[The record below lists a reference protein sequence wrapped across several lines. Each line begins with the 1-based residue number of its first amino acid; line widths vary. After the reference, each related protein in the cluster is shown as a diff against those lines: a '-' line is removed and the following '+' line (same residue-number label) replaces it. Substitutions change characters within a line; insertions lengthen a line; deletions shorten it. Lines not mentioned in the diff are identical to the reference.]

1 MERPKRDRIE
11 MGSLLEESESPD
23 KLSPVGGEEHKSLQV
38 PSSEPSYGSTLSIGP
53 EAGPVA
59 STANLLRI
67 DLEKKISRH
76 TGEERESWDSRAEF
90 LLSLVG
96 YAVGLGNVWRF
107 PYLTQKNGGGAFL
120 IPYAVMLAIEGIPL
134 FYLELAIGQRLR
146 KGSVGSWNQ
155 VSPYLQ
161 GLGLASAAVSFN
173 VALYYNTIM
182 AWCIIYLVQ
191 SFQSPLPWS
200 ECPMVQMGNSSIKEP
215 ECERS
220 GPTTYFWYR
229 ETLNIAPSIES
240 VSVINWKLALSLLAA
255 WIIVYLC
262 MIKGIKSSGKVVYV
276 TATFPYLVLIIFFFR
291 GITLHGFERGL
302 EHLFVPEWGKLF
314 EPEVW
319 LDAATQIFYS
329 FGLAFGCLI
338 ALSSYNP
345 IRNNFVREA
354 LIVTIADFFTSIFT
368 ACVVFS
374 VLGFKATMA
383 YEDCLAKD
391 ENTTLENGTNTVC
404 DFKTIISE
412 SGSGTGLAFI
422 AFTEAINQFP
432 IAPLWSVLFFL
443 MLFTLGLDSMFGTL
457 EGALTSINDMMLFPK
472 LRKEILCGIVCLVS
486 FLISLCFATST
497 GSYVFSLFDS
507 FSANIPLLIIAFLE
521 FLAMSYIYGLQR
533 LCNDIELMIG
543 SRPGYFWLLCWRFI
557 GPVAMIVIFVASL
570 IEIFSKGVSYEV
582 WNSLKGYTEVVPWPW
597 WCQVIAVLLIL
608 SSVLWI
614 PLVAIVKYFRLID
627 WKEEV
632 PAYFPEEELAEERQY
647 QPHISSKLEHILFGF
662 RE

>member
-1 MERPKRDRIE
+1 MEKPKKDKIE
-11 MGSLLEESESPD
+11 MDKLVEESEILD
-23 KLSPVGGEEHKSLQV
+23 KLSPTGGEENQNLQV
-38 PSSEPSYGSTLSIGP
+38 PGTGQSYGSTLSIGP
-53 EAGPVA
+53 EA

-90 LLSLVG
+90 LLSLIG

-120 IPYAVMLAIEGIPL
+120 IPYAVMLAIEGVPL

-161 GLGLASAAVSFN
+161 GLGLASAGVSFN

-182 AWCIIYLVQ
+182 AWCMIYLVQ

-200 ECPMVQMGNSSIKEP
+200 ECPMILEANSSVREP

-240 VSVINWKLALSLLAA
+240 TSVLNWKLAVSLLVA

-262 MIKGIKSSGKVVYV
+262 MVKGIKSSGKVVYV

-291 GITLHGFERGL
+291 GITLHGFDRGL
-302 EHLFVPEWGKLF
+302 EHLFVPEWSKLF
-314 EPEVW
+314 DPEVW

-345 IRNNFVREA
+345 IRNNFVQEA
-354 LIVTIADFFTSIFT
+354 LIVTVADFFTSIFT

-374 VLGFKATMA
+374 ILGFKATMT
-383 YEDCLAKD
+383 YEDCLKRA
-391 ENTTLENGTNTVC
+391 ENITQVNGTNTVC

-472 LRKEILCGIVCLVS
+472 LRKEILCGIVCLLS
-486 FLISLCFATST
+486 FVVSLCFATST

-507 FSANIPLLIIAFLE
+507 FSANIPLLIIAFSELI
-521 FLAMSYIYGLQR
+521 AMSYIYGLQR
-533 LCNDIELMIG
+533 LCDDIELMIG
-543 SRPGYFWLLCWRFI
+543 SRPGYFWLLCWRFV
-557 GPVAMIVIFVASL
+557 GPIAMVIIFVASL

-597 WCQVIAVLLIL
+597 WCQLIAVLLIL

-614 PLVAIVKYFRLID
+614 PVVAIVKYFRCIE

-632 PAYFPEEELAEERQY
+632 PAYFPEDELSEERQIR
-647 QPHISSKLEHILFGF
+647 PHSSNKLEKVLFGF
-662 RE
+662 K